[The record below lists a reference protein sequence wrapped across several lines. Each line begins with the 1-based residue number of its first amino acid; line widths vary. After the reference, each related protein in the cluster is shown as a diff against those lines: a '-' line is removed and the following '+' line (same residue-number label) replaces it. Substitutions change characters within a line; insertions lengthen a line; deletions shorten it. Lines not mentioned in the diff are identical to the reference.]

1 MAGNKDFIIQIK
13 GLQPG
18 KHRYEFPVDGSFFKN
33 FENSQVSDAQLDAV
47 VELEKGSGW
56 MNLNCH
62 VKGSVVVECDRCL
75 DDLELPVDFDAS
87 VAVKTA
93 VTDDDPQDDGF
104 MIIDPTEGEL
114 NLNQFIYDYVCI
126 NLPIQKVH
134 PEGQCNPD
142 MLKRLSEVR
151 YESGE
156 IVENSPFSDLKG
168 LLEKKNNKRKI

>member
-18 KHRYEFPVDGSFFKN
+18 KHLYEFPVDGSFFKN
-33 FENSQVSDAQLDAV
+33 FENSQVLDAHLDAE

-56 MNLNCH
+56 MHLNCH
-62 VKGSVVVECDRCL
+62 VKGSVAVECDRCL

-93 VTDDDPQDDGF
+93 ATGDDPQDDGF
-104 MIIDPTEGEL
+104 MIIDPAEGEL

-126 NLPIQKVH
+126 NLPLQKVH
-134 PEGQCNPD
+134 PEGKCNPD
-142 MLKRLSEVR
+142 MLKRLSEVQG
-151 YESGE
+151 ESGE
-156 IVENSPFSDLKG
+156 VVENSPFSALKG
-168 LLEKKNNKRKI
+168 LLEKNDN